1 MHTCHVNTLY
11 SKKFFLKSDD
21 ANRPNQPTGRKRIE
35 MDNFYKNCPIWLR
48 FGMQVSFTPLY
59 RVSKKKVLHKIEEK
73 MHKKMKIT
81 YQRAKNLVRVQQHYS
96 ISFYEKIFF
105 YS

>member
-1 MHTCHVNTLY
+1 MFEVI
-11 SKKFFLKSDD
+11 S
-21 ANRPNQPTGRKRIE
+21 GE
-35 MDNFYKNCPIWLR
+35 
-48 FGMQVSFTPLY
+48 Y
-59 RVSKKKVLHKIEEK
+59 RVSKKKVLHEIEEK

-96 ISFYEKIFF
+96 IYFHEKIFF